1 MPDASGNH
9 PSEST
14 AADIDRLLE
23 AERTVHE
30 LAQELQR
37 MRSAADLLDGSRQ
50 KVDAILRSADA
61 IVGSAG
67 RFTDDSVQ
75 ILQRLQAIDLESRL
89 GEILRASAET
99 QALMGRQLNSLNE
112 ALGQLRERSKE
123 DVGALKQELSSEIKK
138 TVEGALTQTRNDVRQ
153 QTSALREEVATSKK
167 LVLAIGAVN
176 LLLILALL
184 AILLTR

>member
-1 MPDASGNH
+1 MPDVSGDH
-9 PSEST
+9 QPEST

-37 MRSAADLLDGSRQ
+37 MRSAADLLDGSQQ
-50 KVDAILRSADA
+50 KVDAVLRSADA
-61 IVGSAG
+61 IVESAG
-67 RFTDDSVQ
+67 RFTDDSVK

-112 ALGQLRERSKE
+112 ALKQLRERSKE
-123 DVGALKQELSSEIKK
+123 DVGTLKQELSSEIKE
-138 TVEGALTQTRNDVRQ
+138 TVQGALTQTRNDVHQ
-153 QTSALREEVATSKK
+153 QTAALQEKVVSSRK
-167 LVLAIGAVN
+167 LMLGVGAAN
-176 LLLILALL
+176 LFLLM
-184 AILLTR
+184 ILLVVVFTR